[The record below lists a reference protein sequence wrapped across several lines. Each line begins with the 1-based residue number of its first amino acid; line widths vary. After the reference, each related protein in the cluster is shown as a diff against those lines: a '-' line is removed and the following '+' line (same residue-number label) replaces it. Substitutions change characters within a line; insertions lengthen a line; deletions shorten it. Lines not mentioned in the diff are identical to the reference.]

1 MGSLILLKLV
11 KSSSSLGIGL
21 DALEKITQF
30 SLISN
35 TNSSK
40 YHKFVVEKL
49 IELIQEFAWIIS
61 AANNFNAVRLKEILF
76 KQLDPITI
84 AIQYAI
90 KSVFNRES
98 VSIVLKLITVFY
110 EFMTRLTANVS
121 FSQVFF
127 TFKVFFV
134 KILAGVLW
142 SGF

>member
-110 EFMTRLTANVS
+110 EFMTRLTAYVS
-121 FSQVFF
+121 FSRVFF
-127 TFKVFFV
+127 TFKFF
-134 KILAGVLW
+134 
-142 SGF
+142 FC

>member
-121 FSQVFF
+121 FSRVFF